1 MRVRWVAGF
10 LATVVTAT
18 ALSACST
25 TIDGHSA
32 ATPPSYLALSRIV
45 LQQSDFPSNW
55 KPRPAVNTADDPDVQ
70 AEVAGCAGVRIRS
83 AQRLH
88 RATSPDYGTG
98 DFTAS
103 STASSFKTEIEVQ
116 NRLSA
121 LLGSNADAC
130 LTKVLRTSLAK
141 VIPGDTKIE
150 NLSVQVAKGGVEEN
164 VVATAHAV
172 ITVTALG
179 QTARVYSDTAFI
191 GGTLF
196 GVEVAFTGIGAP
208 VPSDVQRRL
217 TAAVAGRAARV

>member
-1 MRVRWVAGF
+1 MRMLCIRGALVVA
-10 LATVVTAT
+10 A
-18 ALSACST
+18 ALTACSN
-25 TIDGHSA
+25 TIDGRSV

-45 LQQSDFPSNW
+45 LQQGDFPSTW
-55 KPRPAVNTADDPDVQ
+55 KPRPAVNTADDLDVQ
-70 AEVAGCAGVRIRS
+70 AEVADCAGVKIRP

-88 RATSPDYGTG
+88 RATAPDYGNG
-98 DFTAS
+98 EFTAS

-121 LLGSNADAC
+121 LRGPHADAC
-130 LTKVLRTSLAK
+130 LTRVLRASLAK

-150 NLSVQVAKGGVEEN
+150 NLSVRVVKGGAAAN

-191 GGTLF
+191 GGALF
-196 GVEVAFTGIGAP
+196 GAEVAFTGIGTP
-208 VPSDVQRRL
+208 VPVELETRL
-217 TAAVAGRAARV
+217 TAAVAHRAARV